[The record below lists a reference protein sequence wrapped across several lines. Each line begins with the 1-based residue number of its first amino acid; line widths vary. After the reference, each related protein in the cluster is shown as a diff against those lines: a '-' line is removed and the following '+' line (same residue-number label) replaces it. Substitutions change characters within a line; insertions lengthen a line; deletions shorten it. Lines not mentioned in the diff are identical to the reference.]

1 MFNEDIAKKVLF
13 QPLHEGADELYLATS
28 YATHTML
35 SWFLTNLELKQHQ
48 TLRVAMI
55 VGMVP
60 YNHLSATVHEGF
72 CSLVKPPYPPRV
84 EKVECS
90 YLYDSPAFHGNLY
103 IWKKN
108 GSFYKV
114 FMGSAPFIQ
123 SAFTRSDVQECMV
136 ECDPDEAGQMYE
148 ALVGRS
154 IYCNHAE
161 IEEYVHLV
169 PSHPVLDMELNLVAD
184 ADLNSYE
191 SVRLSLVTKNGKPG
205 NRSGLNWGQRP
216 NRNPNQAYIPLPRAV
231 AQSAFFPPKNIH
243 FTVITDDRKQLTLRV
258 EQEND
263 KALATPERNS
273 DLGEYFRNRLGLSN
287 GAFVTRNDLDAYGRT
302 DVTFYKLDDETYYM
316 DFSV

>member
-60 YNHLSATVHEGF
+60 YNHLSVTVHEGF

-108 GSFYKV
+108 GSFYKA

-148 ALVGRS
+148 TLVGRS
-154 IYCNHAE
+154 IYCNHVE

-302 DVTFYKLDDETYYM
+302 DVTFYKLDDETYYI

>member
-60 YNHLSATVHEGF
+60 YNHLSVTVHEGF

-108 GSFYKV
+108 GSLYKV
-114 FMGSAPFIQ
+114 FMGSAPIA
-123 SAFTRSDVQECMV
+123 ST
-136 ECDPDEAGQMYE
+136 
-148 ALVGRS
+148 
-154 IYCNHAE
+154 NKK
-161 IEEYVHLV
+161 HL
-169 PSHPVLDMELNLVAD
+169 D
-184 ADLNSYE
+184 
-191 SVRLSLVTKNGKPG
+191 SLKSRCFYLT
-205 NRSGLNWGQRP
+205 
-216 NRNPNQAYIPLPRAV
+216 IPQYLP
-231 AQSAFFPPKNIH
+231 H
-243 FTVITDDRKQLTLRV
+243 F
-258 EQEND
+258 
-263 KALATPERNS
+263 
-273 DLGEYFRNRLGLSN
+273 
-287 GAFVTRNDLDAYGRT
+287 
-302 DVTFYKLDDETYYM
+302 
-316 DFSV
+316 